1 MLFVPVELFSRISD
15 KKIISDFR
23 LTTPYTFSKWFRF
36 PIEDIFREL
45 QFIDEKVSFGT
56 ASVGSIVWLGLKIR
70 VSKLKV
76 KIKTETVLTTLPIW
90 GVSGPAVLIFGP

>member
-15 KKIISDFR
+15 KKMISDFR

-56 ASVGSIVWLGLKIR
+56 ASAGSIVWLGFKIR

-76 KIKTETVLTTLPIW
+76 KIKTKTVLSTLPI
-90 GVSGPAVLIFGP
+90 GGMAGPAVLISGP